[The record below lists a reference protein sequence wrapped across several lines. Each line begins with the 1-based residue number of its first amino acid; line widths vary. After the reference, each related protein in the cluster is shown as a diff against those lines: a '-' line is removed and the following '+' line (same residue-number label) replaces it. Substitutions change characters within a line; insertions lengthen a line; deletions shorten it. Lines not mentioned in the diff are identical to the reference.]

1 MSAPPAP
8 ARRLPLAAPLRLQ
21 RPSDTWFKPALSV
34 VVASAVP
41 QLTLLAL
48 GRLDL
53 VMYTMAGSLCALYG
67 HGLPYARRVRT
78 VEGVVLGMSAG
89 LAVALV
95 TASLTHSTAVL
106 VAVGAL
112 LAAAQKVLCDANRT
126 GPPGPVILTF
136 VSSAALFAPQRLGQV
151 PGHLAL
157 TLAAGAVAWLV
168 CLGPALF
175 RREGPERRAV
185 ARALEAAADCA
196 AAPGPR
202 TRHGAATAVHAA
214 WQCLLASGRATPVR
228 HSLERL
234 VAHAEAAVTGEP
246 GASHAGRSGP
256 ADPDRLRAWAAL
268 TRARGP
274 VPVPPPTPDTP
285 DEPYGAGSGTCAE
298 QSGAYGIEA
307 GRSGAYG
314 TGGGRPDVYGIEAER
329 AVLRGPGGR
338 RAARRG
344 LLRSLGPGSPL
355 LPVAARTLTGCAL
368 AGYLCAAL
376 GVGRPY
382 WAIVTAASLYQA
394 NVTLTWNRAL
404 QRTLGNLLGALV
416 FAAVLPL
423 SRTGPLALVLCCL
436 FFAFAAEALITRN
449 YWLGSVAVTPMA
461 LLVLEFGGTHPAGEL
476 IGDRVLDTVL
486 GALTGF
492 LAAAL
497 ITNRRAAGRV
507 ERALDATARARAAAE
522 RAHAA
527 SAEPSRPA
535 SAEQL
540 HTASAELER
549 ARRALTASLLE
560 LREAADTAAGEWW
573 QRALPEQE
581 VLAAERAGHRTLAAT
596 AQRLG
601 PRARAPQTRRG
612 GAVHALS
619 IGAE

>member
-1 MSAPPAP
+1 MSDTSIRTRRPS
-8 ARRLPLAAPLRLQ
+8 ARSLPLAAPLRLG

-41 QLTLLAL
+41 HLTLLAL

-67 HGLPYARRVRT
+67 HGLPYARRART
-78 VEGVVLGMSAG
+78 VAGVVLAMSAG

-112 LAAAQKVLCDANRT
+112 LAAVQKVLCDATRI
-126 GPPGPVILTF
+126 GPPGHVILTF
-136 VSSAALFAPQRLGQV
+136 VSSAALFAPQYLGQV
-151 PGHLAL
+151 PAHLAL

-168 CLGPALF
+168 CAGPALV

-196 AAPGPR
+196 ADPGPR
-202 TRHGAATAVHAA
+202 ARRGVATAVHAA
-214 WQCLLASGRATPVR
+214 WQCLLASGRPTPVR
-228 HSLERL
+228 RSLERL
-234 VAHAEAAVTGEP
+234 VVHAEAAAAGP
-246 GASHAGRSGP
+246 GT

-274 VPVPPPTPDTP
+274 VPAPPPAEGTA
-285 DEPYGAGSGTCAE
+285 DEL
-298 QSGAYGIEA
+298 
-307 GRSGAYG
+307 
-314 TGGGRPDVYGIEAER
+314 YGIEAER
-329 AVLRGPGGR
+329 AASYGIEAERTASYGIEAERAASYGIEAERVALRASGGR
-338 RAARRG
+338 RAARRT
-344 LLRSLGPGSPL
+344 LLRSLGPGSHL
-355 LPVAARTLTGCAL
+355 LPIAARTLIGCAL

-394 NVTLTWNRAL
+394 NVTLTWNRTL
-404 QRTLGNLLGALV
+404 QRTLGNLLGVLV

-423 SRTGPLALVLCCL
+423 SRTGPLALILCCL
-436 FFAFAAEALITRN
+436 FFSFAAEALITRN

-461 LLVLEFGGTHPAGEL
+461 LLVLEFGSTHPAGEL

-486 GALTGF
+486 GALAGF

-497 ITNRRAAGRV
+497 VTNRRAAGRV
-507 ERALDATARARAAAE
+507 GRALEATGRARAEAEKAYAE

-527 SAEPSRPA
+527 PA
-535 SAEQL
+535 AAPADL
-540 HTASAELER
+540 DR
-549 ARRALTASLLE
+549 ARRALTASLVE

-573 QRALPEQE
+573 QRALPEGE
-581 VLAAERAGHRTLAAT
+581 LLAAEQAGHRTLAAT

-601 PRARAPQTRRG
+601 PVARAPEKGRG
-612 GAVHALS
+612 PVAPAPW